1 MGRSS
6 SGGEKKKTCV
16 ALNEH
21 TWYDKAAQMS
31 QLISATSGVGHTF
44 LPESKQRQ

>member
-1 MGRSS
+1 MRAGE
-6 SGGEKKKTCV
+6 GGCV

-21 TWYDKAAQMS
+21 TWHDKAAQMS